1 MILWIK
7 ISKYFIIMVNLE
19 ELEKK
24 IKEEIYKLRNLGEH
38 ARRGSDHLYYR
49 SISKIK
55 IGRLKEVKFQEKLIY
70 EVDCKYD
77 VYTETEF
84 LHPPE
89 MDDLYTEHYNDKF
102 IFDKDFTLLE
112 IKDNRQKK

>member
-1 MILWIK
+1 MANFEK
-7 ISKYFIIMVNLE
+7 LE
-19 ELEKK
+19 DI
-24 IKEEIYKLRNLGEH
+24 IKEEIYRVRNLGEH
-38 ARRGSDHLYYR
+38 TRKGSDHLYYR

-55 IGRLKEVKFQEKLIY
+55 MSKLKELKQQEKLVY

-89 MDDLYTEHYNDKF
+89 MDDLYTEHYNEKF
-102 IFDKDFTLLE
+102 IFDKDFTLIE
-112 IKDNRQKK
+112 IRDIRKNK